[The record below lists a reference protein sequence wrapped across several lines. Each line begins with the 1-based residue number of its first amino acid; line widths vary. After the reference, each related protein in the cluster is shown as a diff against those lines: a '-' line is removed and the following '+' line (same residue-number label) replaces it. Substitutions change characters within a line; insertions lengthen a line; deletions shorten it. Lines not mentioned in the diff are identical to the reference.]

1 MFNLQA
7 NLRTNLIA
15 ASLLLVALP
24 SIALSAQS
32 NPTADPSTKMPS
44 RLGPIVISATRTATP
59 SDEIASSIT
68 VIDRAA
74 IENSGETHVVGL
86 LRSVPG
92 VAIAQAGGPGQQS
105 SLFLRGSNSNH
116 VLVLIDGIEI
126 SDPSNPTGQVD
137 FAHLLVD
144 DIERIEVVR
153 GPQSTLFGS
162 DAIGGVIQIFTR
174 RDHAGGSV
182 YSELGSFDTHR
193 FNARVGTH
201 GQSGAFGMS
210 LGVVESNGISAAN
223 EKRGNGE
230 EADAYQNTNFS
241 VHGAYQPTRHWE
253 VAADL
258 RLQQTEAEIDNFFA
272 SFPPPSPFV
281 ADDPDAESDTDQL
294 FSRLH
299 AEWQSASGRWTQ
311 RWQISHSD
319 HERQNRNGPL
329 GSNPF
334 SSESDFE
341 GQKLKLEWR
350 HEVLATEAQRLS
362 FGLETE
368 NEEMQSSGVNDESAR
383 TNAAYLQDQLRF
395 NDSVFTTLGLR
406 YDDHERFGSET
417 TWRLAPVWIIVP
429 GGTRLKA
436 SYGTGFKAPTLS
448 QAFESFPTFYFAN
461 PDLQPETSTGW
472 DLGIEQPFNG
482 GSFELTYYR
491 NDIDNLITFV
501 SDPVTFVGTLDNVQK
516 AETSGYEAV
525 LTLNPSTAFDINLQF
540 SNMEAKNLDTGADLL
555 RRPDKTAAIHLDWR
569 PDWLASH
576 LGLTARYVGERDDI
590 DGVGNIHR
598 LEAYSV
604 VDASASFPLAWGLS
618 LNIRAENLFD
628 EDYEEI
634 VGYGTPGRAGYLG
647 LRWVSGS

>member
-1 MFNLQA
+1 MFKS
-7 NLRTNLIA
+7 NLI
-15 ASLLLVALP
+15 SLSVAALP
-24 SIALSAQS
+24 AIALSAQA
-32 NPTADPSTKMPS
+32 NPATDHTPG
-44 RLGPIVISATRTATP
+44 LGPIVISATRTATP
-59 SDEIASSIT
+59 SNEIASSVT

-74 IENSGETHVVGL
+74 IENSGETHVVNL
-86 LRSVPG
+86 LRNVPG

-105 SLFLRGSNSNH
+105 SIFMRGSNSNH
-116 VLVLIDGIEI
+116 VLVLIDGVEI

-174 RDHAGGSV
+174 RDHAGGSL
-182 YSELGSFDTHR
+182 SGGIGSFDTHR
-193 FNARVGTH
+193 FNARVGAH
-201 GQSGAFGMS
+201 GQRGAFGMS
-210 LGVVESNGISAAN
+210 LGLVDSAGISAAN

-230 EADAYQNTNFS
+230 EADAYQNANLS
-241 VHGAYQPTRHWE
+241 IHGTYQPSLHWDIG
-253 VAADL
+253 ADL

-281 ADDPDAESDTDQL
+281 ADDPDAESDTDQV
-294 FSRLH
+294 FGRLH

-311 RWQISHSD
+311 RWQLSHSA
-319 HERQNRNGPL
+319 HERHNRNGPQ

-341 GQKLKLEWR
+341 GRKLKFEWR

-368 NEEMQSSGVNDESAR
+368 NEEMQSSGVDNESAR
-383 TNAAYLQDQLRF
+383 TNAAYLQDQIRF
-395 NDSVFTTLGLR
+395 SDRLFATVGLR

-417 TWRLAPVWIIVP
+417 TWRLAPAWIIVP
-429 GGTRLKA
+429 DGTRLRA

-448 QAFESFPTFYFAN
+448 QAFESFPPFYFAN
-461 PDLQPETSTGW
+461 PDLQPETSKGW
-472 DLGIEQPFNG
+472 DVGIEQPFNG
-482 GSFELTYYR
+482 GRFELTYYR

-501 SDPVTFVGTLDNVQK
+501 SDPVTFVGTLDNVQQ
-516 AETSGYEAV
+516 AETRGYEAV
-525 LTLNPSTAFDINLQF
+525 LTLTPSATFDINLQF
-540 SNMEAKNLDTGADLL
+540 SSMEARNLDTDTDLL
-555 RRPDKTAAIHLDWR
+555 RRPDKTAAIQLAWR
-569 PDWLASH
+569 PGVLASQ
-576 LGLTARYVGERDDI
+576 LGLSARYVGERDDI
-590 DGVGNIHR
+590 DGMGNIHR
-598 LEAYSV
+598 LDAYTV
-604 VDASASFPLAWGLS
+604 VGASASFPLARGLS
-618 LNIRAENLFD
+618 LDVRAENLFD

-634 VGYGTPGRAGYLG
+634 IGYGTPGRAGYVG